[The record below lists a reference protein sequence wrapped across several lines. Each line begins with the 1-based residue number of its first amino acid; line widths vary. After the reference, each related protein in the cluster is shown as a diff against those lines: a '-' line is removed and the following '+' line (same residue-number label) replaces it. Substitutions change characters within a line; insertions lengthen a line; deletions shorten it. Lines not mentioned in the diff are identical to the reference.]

1 MGNSDSIS
9 YHLHV
14 LEIKTLPGFDT
25 KKELKKIV
33 GRTDDG
39 TPLFEVESGKETVH
53 VLATNRIQIW
63 AEIQG
68 GAATLMA
75 REVFTSESFQ
85 ATYISNEIKK
95 NMQIMEAKKLIFCRQ
110 VELSSDEFIEDGGR
124 VLLKANPD
132 LQIGLDYIY
141 TDRLRSTSGIRVC
154 IHDYMPTTMTSSS
167 TAAFKHKRMSSL
179 YSQIMTSVVVIAS
192 MALIT

>member
-9 YHLHV
+9 YHLYV

-33 GRTDDG
+33 GRIDDG
-39 TPLFEVESGKETVH
+39 MPLFEVESGKATVH
-53 VLATNRIQIW
+53 VSATNRIQIW
-63 AEIQG
+63 AERQNDV
-68 GAATLMA
+68 ATLA
-75 REVFTSESFQ
+75 AKEVFTSESFQ
-85 ATYISNEIKK
+85 ATYISNEIREK
-95 NMQIMEAKKLIFCRQ
+95 MQIMEAKELIFCRQ

-141 TDRLRSTSGIRVC
+141 TEQLLSTSGIRVC
-154 IHDYMPTTMTSSS
+154 IHDYMPTIMTSATTS
-167 TAAFKHKRMSSL
+167 AFKHQKTSSL
-179 YSQIMTSVVVIAS
+179 YSKIMTPVVVMAS
-192 MALIT
+192 FALIN